1 MDDQSVSLPG
11 RCTDITVQK
20 KKADRVSLYVDNV
33 FLDGF
38 HRNVIEVAG
47 IQKGDLITREIH
59 ERLVEA
65 ERQLRL
71 NNQIY
76 RWLAVRNHSCGEII
90 TKSQAKGYTRV
101 EAEKALD
108 PFLEKGYVDDSA
120 FAENFT
126 RDKSELY
133 GWGPAKIR
141 RALIQKGIKK
151 QYIDAALGNIF
162 TSRQLSDALETVVG
176 SVAKRLMRAE
186 PGLKRKKKLVDF
198 LIRRGFPGHIV
209 MEKCDELLKKLEN
222 EEL

>member
-1 MDDQSVSLPG
+1 MDEQSVSLPG
-11 RCTDITVQK
+11 RCTDISVQK
-20 KKADRVSLYVDNV
+20 KKADRVSLYVENA

-38 HRNVIEVAG
+38 HRDVIENAG
-47 IQKGDLITREIH
+47 IRKGDLITPDLYD
-59 ERLVEA
+59 RLVGA
-65 ERQLRL
+65 ERQFRL
-71 NNQIY
+71 NSQIY

-90 TKSQAKGYTRV
+90 AKSRAKGYTRE
-101 EAEKALD
+101 EAEKALQ
-108 PFLEKGYVDDSA
+108 PFLEKGYVDDVV
-120 FAENFT
+120 FAESFT
-126 RDKSELY
+126 RDKSERH

-141 RALIQKGIKK
+141 RALAQKGIKK
-151 QYIDAALGNIF
+151 HYIDAALENIF
-162 TSRQLSDALETVVG
+162 TGRQLNDALEAVAG